1 MLYSVFINL
10 IKFII
15 YISSFTIFLCFL
27 KKYAIGFFFNISVS
41 NSEREII
48 TKEFKQKFE
57 TSKLNHQEKILGIF
71 TVNKLPLLID
81 IKDFY
86 EKEVQIYYKEYND
99 FLKKIENLFKMFT
112 FPITIY
118 SGCIAYLIKN
128 NAFNETYKI
137 TLMLISLLIYFYFLI
152 RIIWIQSFQ
161 NAYQLL
167 KTELPIIK
175 CKNREQYLKNYIYN
189 NALILKLNKENL
201 QRLKMKI
208 KWIHLQYIISS
219 SILIISIIII
229 YVTK

>member
-1 MLYSVFINL
+1 
-10 IKFII
+10 
-15 YISSFTIFLCFL
+15 
-27 KKYAIGFFFNISVS
+27 
-41 NSEREII
+41 
-48 TKEFKQKFE
+48 
-57 TSKLNHQEKILGIF
+57 
-71 TVNKLPLLID
+71 
-81 IKDFY
+81 
-86 EKEVQIYYKEYND
+86 
-99 FLKKIENLFKMFT
+99 MFT